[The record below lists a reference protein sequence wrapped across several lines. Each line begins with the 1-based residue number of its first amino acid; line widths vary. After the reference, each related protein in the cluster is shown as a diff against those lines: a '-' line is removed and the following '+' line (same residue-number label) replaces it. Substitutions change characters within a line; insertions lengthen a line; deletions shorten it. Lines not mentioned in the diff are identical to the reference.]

1 MLEYVK
7 NLRIWNINTNN
18 IKSWNE
24 NSGLLLQGVSETIQN
39 KGKEQK
45 AGFLRMLLGHAM
57 INNVSYFDSFGAEH
71 ISKEIQII
79 FDKSIVVTN
88 IFRTQEYDSVMCGYF
103 KVKIL
108 TDFTNLSSLNNF
120 Y

>member
-1 MLEYVK
+1 MLEYVNK
-7 NLRIWNINTNN
+7 LRIWNINTNN

-57 INNVSYFDSFGAEH
+57 INNVSYFDSFGVEH

-88 IFRTQEYDSVMCGYF
+88 IFRIQAYDSVMCG
-103 KVKIL
+103 IL
-108 TDFTNLSSLNNF
+108 KSRFQQTLLIFLH
-120 Y
+120 